1 MNTEPEIL
9 PVIGAIYQRES
20 FKSLDDDGSLLRS
33 RYNRYMIFT
42 KIVPRINMDCGSEL
56 IIKHTFNILQ
66 WYTDSKANEIHDLRF
81 FPDQLYKF
89 HPEDWELVAVV

>member
-9 PVIGAIYQRES
+9 PVIGAIYQRKS
-20 FKSLDDDGSLLRS
+20 FESLDDDGSLLRS

-42 KIVPRINMDCGSEL
+42 KIVPRINMNCGSEL

-66 WYTDSKANEIHDLRF
+66 WYTDSKTNEMLDLHF
-81 FPDQLYKF
+81 FPGQLYKF
-89 HPEDWELVAVV
+89 HHEDWERIT

>member
-1 MNTEPEIL
+1 
-9 PVIGAIYQRES
+9 
-20 FKSLDDDGSLLRS
+20 
-33 RYNRYMIFT
+33 
-42 KIVPRINMDCGSEL
+42 MDCGSEL